1 MRALISRYPDFYA
14 GSAEFV
20 DLQTAL
26 EPEVLEL
33 WTARDGLLD
42 QLAVETATWGL
53 QYWEKTLGLSV
64 EQSKEIAFRR
74 IRIRSKLRGA
84 GVTTVALIESVAESF
99 SNGEVELTEF
109 PLQFRLEIK
118 FVGSVGMPPNME
130 DLTAALREIMPAH
143 LRWDYVI
150 VYNTWGV
157 TAQHTWAE
165 LRNRT
170 WDQVKGVAWT

>member
-64 EQSKEIAFRR
+64 EQSKEIAYRR
-74 IRIRSKLRGA
+74 SRIRSKLRGA

-109 PLQFRLEIK
+109 PLQFRLLGHRLVNLLPVLIERCHLCPVGFLRQIQPEICCLIHVHATP
-118 FVGSVGMPPNME
+118 F
-130 DLTAALREIMPAH
+130 T
-143 LRWDYVI
+143 
-150 VYNTWGV
+150 
-157 TAQHTWAE
+157 
-165 LRNRT
+165 
-170 WDQVKGVAWT
+170 

>member
-64 EQSKEIAFRR
+64 EQSKEIA
-74 IRIRSKLRGA
+74 
-84 GVTTVALIESVAESF
+84 
-99 SNGEVELTEF
+99 
-109 PLQFRLEIK
+109 
-118 FVGSVGMPPNME
+118 
-130 DLTAALREIMPAH
+130 
-143 LRWDYVI
+143 
-150 VYNTWGV
+150 
-157 TAQHTWAE
+157 
-165 LRNRT
+165 
-170 WDQVKGVAWT
+170 